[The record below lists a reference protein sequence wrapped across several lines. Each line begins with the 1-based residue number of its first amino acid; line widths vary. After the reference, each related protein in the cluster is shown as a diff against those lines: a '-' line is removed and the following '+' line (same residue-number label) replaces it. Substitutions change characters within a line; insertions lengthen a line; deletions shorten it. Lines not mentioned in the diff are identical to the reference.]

1 MAEPKPLRTHEKIL
15 SWVISILGAAGTA
28 LQNYMGM
35 VIFLESIVSGV
46 KASAAWIQSLA
57 IAFGGLCSGLVNTYI
72 NIDLLDDFIRRVTGK
87 TDFSFSKLTTAQKI
101 RLYLGSF
108 VFIVTGILFGC
119 TAFAF
124 GMASPLAVVAI
135 AAGVFVAAIMII
147 QELETWFASF
157 EDDTKKTIPQII
169 QQWVDSI
176 KKNPK
181 KLLGHLIAI
190 GNVVALSLLFTMGL
204 TPILMMTG
212 MAAFPA
218 VITSFVV
225 AFTFG
230 AFTEFYFYNAYLAD
244 FFEKTTTYTDEK
256 TGEKMPGYIQQ
267 MNQTR
272 YAPLGYFCVISNA
285 IVNGAL
291 TFSGVLLLTET
302 LALAGLALPA
312 FGALM
317 ALASISAVFAGAASL
332 IVGMK
337 FWIRKNTVAQTASE
351 VDVKVEK
358 KVEASAENAPK
369 PEVYPSPIKAV
380 SPKSQPLHSPARFCS
395 MM

>member
-1 MAEPKPLRTHEKIL
+1 MAEPKSLKTHEKIL
-15 SWVISILGAAGTA
+15 SWLISILGAAGTA

-46 KASAAWIQSLA
+46 KASAAWIQALA

-72 NIDLLDDFIRRVTGK
+72 NVDLLDDFIRRITGK
-87 TDFSFSKLTTAQKI
+87 TDFSFSKLTKDQKI

-157 EDDTKKTIPQII
+157 EDSQTISQII
-169 QQWVDSI
+169 QQWIDSI

-204 TPILMMTG
+204 TPILMMGG
-212 MAAFPA
+212 MAALPA
-218 VITSFVV
+218 VITSFVI

-244 FFEKTTTYTDEK
+244 FFQKITTYIDEK
-256 TGEKMPGYIQQ
+256 TSKKMPGYIQQ

-285 IVNGAL
+285 IINGAL

-302 LALAGLALPA
+302 LVLAGLSLPA
-312 FGALM
+312 FSALM
-317 ALASISAVFAGAASL
+317 ALASVSAVFAGAASL

-337 FWIRKNTVAQTASE
+337 FWIKKNTVEKTASKKE
-351 VDVKVEK
+351 AVVANHAAVQNPSVE
-358 KVEASAENAPK
+358 
-369 PEVYPSPIKAV
+369 
-380 SPKSQPLHSPARFCS
+380 PLH
-395 MM
+395 